1 LQLAALLQVWVPY
14 KSGAA
19 GASDLPEQLSD
30 TAFDELTSK
39 AAGLAAE
46 QRRKEQPY
54 QPPEW

>member
-1 LQLAALLQVWVPY
+1 MLTAAFKQVWVPY

-30 TAFDELTSK
+30 SAFEELAGK